1 MRQPRA
7 QVVLNPTVTQKRLTV
22 FCRDTQQSAHLVH
35 KMCSRLSQESALSL
49 AAFERRLDLTRQ
61 SLPTALSVQIALLK
75 ARLAA
80 DRANGGIFVHIVK
93 PASTLRSSV
102 RDDDM
107 LLQQNLQ

>member
-1 MRQPRA
+1 MNGA
-7 QVVLNPTVTQKRLTV
+7 LI
-22 FCRDTQQSAHLVH
+22 
-35 KMCSRLSQESALSL
+35 SRGNRFQAALSG
-49 AAFERRLDLTRQ
+49 
-61 SLPTALSVQIALLK
+61 QIALLK

-80 DRANGGIFVHIVK
+80 DRANGGIFVHIVN